1 MHTATDHT
9 LAALQRVACD
19 ADAIEW
25 EELPSMADS
34 LRERLVVLGQQHRGF
49 GPTEMSVWASTM
61 PAGLAPLADRG
72 AEPVF
77 AEVVQGLAVREVN
90 EPDVFRHFFG

>member
-1 MHTATDHT
+1 MLTASDRT

-34 LRERLVVLGQQHRGF
+34 LRERLVVLGQQHAGF
-49 GPTEMSVWASTM
+49 GPTEASVWATTM
-61 PAGLAPLADRG
+61 PAGLAPV